1 MKNHSPT
8 QVQYERELNR
18 LISQEIGNIHEVEA
32 FVLANLGTFVD
43 VFSPEETPTAR
54 PLGAQ
59 SPL

>member
-1 MKNHSPT
+1 MKNIPLT
-8 QVQYERELNR
+8 QTQYEHELNR
-18 LISQEIGNIHEVEA
+18 LISQEIGNDREIEA